1 LCFAQLPTST
11 VFRSSISG
19 LNTKRLNIVLGFKV
33 VFQKSWILPLIPP
46 LRHKLE
52 RNIYFFVHAY
62 ASMMELQ
69 SLLKKKLIR
78 QVAETESLIKP
89 HCHFAVST
97 VSSRSNAFCSFM
109 YDYLRQRGPTSSFN
123 VNLLPFIFIGFS
135 LRAIKQWNE

>member
-1 LCFAQLPTST
+1 MFVELLQKLLYLAKFL
-11 VFRSSISG
+11 
-19 LNTKRLNIVLGFKV
+19 FKNALV
-33 VFQKSWILPLIPP
+33 KLLETLFSVSKWFFKNRGYY

-97 VSSRSNAFCSFM
+97 ASSRSNAFCSFM
-109 YDYLRQRGPTSSFN
+109 YDYLRKRGPTSSFN